1 MAKPKDGVLEEA
13 PSEGSFTPDA
23 EQEWKLDP
31 SAEVMERYES
41 DGRAVYELAEATI
54 PDDIDLSSVPTIEQR
69 LAESKMPVLKKTQE
83 LIGHDVL
90 WYAWRPQDAL
100 LVNEGT
106 ITEGFFCLGKD
117 LATGDTFTVFIGG
130 IALCRTLRNVK
141 APMVAKIEKNGRTLV
156 FR

>member
-1 MAKPKDGVLEEA
+1 MARNTAVEPEA
-13 PSEGSFTPDA
+13 GHFQDDA
-23 EQEWKLDP
+23 E
-31 SAEVMERYES
+31 AEYAPVPTEGAIERYDQ

-54 PDDIDLSSVPTIEQR
+54 PEDVDLSSIPTIEQR
-69 LAESKMPVLKKTQE
+69 LAEAKMPVLKKTQE
-83 LIGHDVL
+83 LLGHPVL

-106 ITEGFFCLGKD
+106 ITEGFFCLGKNLD
-117 LATGDTFTVFIGG
+117 DGQVFTVFIGG

-141 APMVAKIEKNGRTLV
+141 APMVATIEKSGRTLV